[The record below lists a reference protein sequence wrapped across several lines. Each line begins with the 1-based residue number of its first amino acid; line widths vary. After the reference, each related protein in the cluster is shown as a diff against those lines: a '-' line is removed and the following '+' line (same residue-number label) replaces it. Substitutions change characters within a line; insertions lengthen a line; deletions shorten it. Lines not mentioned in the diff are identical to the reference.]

1 MNQKDN
7 QLFYKKMLTLAVPL
21 MLQSL
26 MQSLVAVAD
35 ALMLGSVEQNAM
47 AAVSLATQIQFIQN
61 MIMFALVGACQLLS
75 AQYWGKGD
83 KKTVNDIFCITL
95 KLCGLI
101 SIITF
106 VGCMFC
112 PEFLMRIFTNEDVL
126 VEIGIGYLRIAGWSY
141 LATGISL
148 CYLTLMKVTDHA
160 KMTAIISSSAVVINI
175 VFNAI
180 FIYGLLGVPAMGVK
194 GAAVS
199 TLVARCI
206 ELGSALIMSFMPG
219 YMHPDAK
226 RFFKRNM
233 LLIKDFAKAEGPLL
247 GAGLLWGIGFT
258 SYTAFMGHLGT
269 DAAAASSISAVVR
282 DVICCACNGVSGAAA
297 IMVGNELGA
306 GQEERA
312 KKYGDKLVVISF
324 VLGILATIIMLALTP
339 LLLKF
344 VKLTDGAK
352 HLLLGMM
359 VIMAVYMIGRAVNT
373 IVING
378 IFDAGGDTIFDM
390 YSLAVCMWCIAVPLA
405 FAGTFFLGWSPLVV
419 YACTCLD
426 EVGKIPWVIY
436 RYKKYIWVKNLTR
449 EF

>member
-1 MNQKDN
+1 MDKNAKK
-7 QLFYKKMLTLAVPL
+7 LFYKKMMTLAVPL
-21 MLQSL
+21 MMQSL
-26 MQSLVAVAD
+26 MLSLVAVAD

-61 MIMFALVGACQLLS
+61 MLMYAMVAAGQLLS

-83 KKTVNDIFCITL
+83 KGSVNDIFCITL
-95 KLCGLI
+95 KICGFI
-101 SIITF
+101 SIVTF
-106 VGCMFC
+106 MGCMFC

-126 VEIGIGYLRIAGWSY
+126 VEIGAGYLKIAGWSY

-148 CYLTLMKVTDHA
+148 CYLTLMKVTNHA
-160 KMTAIISSSAVVINI
+160 KMTAIISSGAVVINI
-175 VFNAI
+175 IFNAV
-180 FIYGLLGVPAMGVK
+180 FIYGLLGAPVMGVR
-194 GAAVS
+194 GAALS
-199 TLVARCI
+199 TLIARCV
-206 ELGSALIMSFMPG
+206 ELASLLIVSFMPE
-219 YMHPDAK
+219 YMHPDIK
-226 RFFKRNM
+226 RFFKTNM
-233 LLIKDFAKAEGPLL
+233 ILLKDFMKAEGPLL

-269 DAAAASSISAVVR
+269 DAAAANSIAAVVR
-282 DVICCACNGVSGAAA
+282 DMICCACNGVSGAAG

-306 GQEERA
+306 GNEENA
-312 KKYGDKLVVISF
+312 KRYGDRLVIISF
-324 VLGILATIIMLALTP
+324 VLGFASTIIMLAVTP
-339 LLLKF
+339 ALFGF
-344 VKLTDGAK
+344 VKMTPEAK
-352 HLLLGMM
+352 RLLVGMM
-359 VIMAVYMIGRAVNT
+359 VIMAVYMIGRCVNT

-426 EVGKIPWVIY
+426 EVGKIPWVVY